1 MFPFDFFILGWSWT
15 VWPGSRENWVAMGN
29 SRGAD
34 RAHSAVPRKRWG
46 FRHQP
51 ASWCDEATRPPSQ
64 LSQIHGHFSPSAH
77 LLFTLQWLY
86 LGPGQTGLSVPN
98 LRMCGP
104 QALSRVHHDKVFWS
118 QRTDKVWRCKQK
130 PSYYILLICSNPNWH
145 EAGHFYPHVIL
156 ELDFLAEF
164 ESKNSK
170 LFWWWKF
177 TSIGLV
183 WSPNSLSLIKVA
195 PRSRQRWEFFL
206 FSELMPIRVKGKV
219 WLWSC

>member
-1 MFPFDFFILGWSWT
+1 MLLLFRQFLQMNVVICTIYSFFLEYFRFRIKPNQIIDVSIWFFILGWSWT

-46 FRHQP
+46 FRHQT

-130 PSYYILLICSNPNWH
+130 PSYILLTC
-145 EAGHFYPHVIL
+145 F
-156 ELDFLAEF
+156 
-164 ESKNSK
+164 
-170 LFWWWKF
+170 
-177 TSIGLV
+177 
-183 WSPNSLSLIKVA
+183 
-195 PRSRQRWEFFL
+195 
-206 FSELMPIRVKGKV
+206 
-219 WLWSC
+219 